1 MEGVAR
7 WRRGGKIGCRQ
18 RLATCEREREVE
30 IEREEKERFIER
42 ERYVRGERNKIKN

>member
-1 MEGVAR
+1 MWLGGGVAAR
-7 WRRGGKIGCRQ
+7 SDVGGDRR
-18 RLATCEREREVE
+18 LVREREVE

>member
-1 MEGVAR
+1 MWLGGGVAAR
-7 WRRGGKIGCRQ
+7 SDVGGDRQ
-18 RLATCEREREVE
+18 LVREREVE

>member
-1 MEGVAR
+1 MAR

-18 RLATCEREREVE
+18 RSAACEREREAE

-42 ERYVRGERNKIKN
+42 EVCERREK